1 MSNTISM
8 KLELNDN
15 GSIKDK
21 IKDAE
26 ELHQTFN
33 KVEQA
38 AGRVS
43 KAAQSAAKRSAP
55 SPTEVTNYNRERGA
69 AGVTGN
75 ASRDFAAQA
84 QGLGG
89 LVRLYATFAA
99 NIYATVAAFN
109 ALKQAANIEK
119 MIEANQ
125 RFGESL
131 GVNLR
136 SVARDLQEATQYSLS
151 FQDSIKFANIGAAAG
166 LAAKDI
172 KNLTVIAK
180 GAATALGR
188 DVGESIQRIIQGTAK
203 QEQEILDELGIFI
216 KSKKAFEEYAAAR
229 NMKVDDLSASQRT
242 LAYAEAVAKAGEKW
256 KQFAD
261 IDDPYGK
268 LTASLQNTLNSVL
281 STINQVAAPIAKF
294 FADNTGAILAFG
306 SLITTKLLN
315 TALPELKK
323 GILGLITFDNSR
335 AKAAADVLRVN
346 LTEQFNAA
354 AKAAA
359 DAAEKVK
366 QLTAVTADLSK
377 KGARTTL
384 AKGFV
389 IPDGAAKNRNSAG
402 LDAVDLGKA
411 FFSPKNLQDIK
422 TVQDA
427 QETVLKT
434 IRLQL
439 VEEGKRDAVLQDL
452 INKKILEKGSTV
464 DNLKLAEAGNIAAV
478 KGLAAV
484 EQQLA
489 TQQELNAAKA
499 EEVRLSK
506 AKNAAG
512 TELNKRGGAVE
523 VVPTRA
529 VAASA
534 AISTSM
540 AAAGASAAGME
551 ATLTRTGAIAQAM
564 ATRTLSLAG
573 SLTAF
578 KTAFVKTGDALQNT
592 LISSAAKGPI
602 GQFLDAGRT
611 FADVFGKAK
620 AAAADVG
627 AAAQAAGTK
636 VSVFGQ
642 LSAAAGAGASTA
654 LGAVRMALGGIMA
667 ALGPIMLAWTA
678 WELLGPWIKETFFG
692 ITKELE
698 DLREQAK
705 QTAEDVQKSFG
716 IAGKTIDRANKAL
729 ASPESSMEEMGKALD
744 AKANALSTLI
754 EAMEKERD
762 AADRLRGYANGGKEY
777 KPDTVGATL
786 GKENRAAVGAIQA
799 QLKIIDELGLK
810 GEKVDEFRKKMS
822 SLEGTLNRPDYIFGK
837 LVREDLIPALTNLG
851 KEVVN
856 IEDATKAIEAFRK
869 EGALTESI
877 VKSLGSLEGFISKSG
892 LLEASEAKKAGF
904 AKNLEGFKAY
914 KDVETATAKLKEFR
928 DTGKSTKDA
937 TDRLAKNFSDLGK
950 SAILAGISTS
960 SMTTV
965 LGLSNAIL
973 DINTKITDLN
983 AKAKQA
989 AANGDT
995 ALSSALSAEAAK
1007 LAEQNTQLGNLLI
1020 NASSGDAVKG
1030 VLQSLG
1036 NMNKATEEFTAA
1048 QRLRFKEQEQAIKAA
1063 EAALKAYKDQLDL
1076 SDKLGSFTTAFTGEL
1091 DSANSSLNERIALLE
1106 KEYSIEQ
1113 KKAALALDKATASA
1127 KTSKVKGAVEEA
1139 EKVYQETLASLNAS
1153 KEAKTVSEQLAAIER
1168 SRAEALRLSAEQY
1181 ELETTNAN
1189 NVYDI
1194 RKLGASLEKE
1204 YAQQAYETLGLT
1216 KEEVAYENLKYE
1228 QQQKRLDLLQKEEE
1242 LQRSI
1247 KKAKDD
1253 INTKAASASEATK
1266 AATPILN
1273 KNDSLVLE
1281 GKLKDIE
1288 NERLAALA
1296 KVDDQKA
1303 STLKRLEIEKGI
1315 VEELLELEARRLK
1328 LAAAQAAES
1337 KKTSTFSKALVG
1349 LFAGTQFDKQSK
1361 AVANMLKVTQT
1372 SAQKLKQYDEIDI
1385 ARKEKNAKAYTE
1397 LRSQVDDRDADGIK
1411 ALNALRAQH
1420 DEDDK
1425 KSAEERAERAW
1436 EVATE
1441 SISAAKQ
1448 VFAEKTAAYKVLDG
1462 IEKAMHMYKMATMA
1476 AEMAMQA
1483 QQLAITLKNAIAETL
1498 GLAAPAAAS
1507 SAKDTP
1513 GPWPVKLAAGLA
1525 AFAFVASLAGGGGG
1539 GGAPV
1544 AGMSAKDK
1552 QSTQGT
1558 GMSWL
1563 NGEKVENGNGVKG
1576 DPEARSESIKKSI
1589 EIIADN
1595 TIDGLNYD
1603 NKMLKALESI
1613 DGAVNTTAK
1622 AVYGVKGITSGSAFG
1637 TQQVSTSSSGING
1650 LFGSKT
1656 TSEIVDSGIKI
1667 AGMFTDLARGLGSY
1681 TQYETVQNTKKRSG
1695 FLGIG
1700 SSTSVSYDTNTTQLN
1715 SAVKDSIASIFANAT
1730 SIFQEV
1736 GSKVGITLADIT
1748 SRLSGFNINFEAS
1761 LKGLTG
1767 KELEEALN
1775 SVISS
1780 ALDGAT
1786 AALFGADFSKFQE
1799 FGEGLLETVVRVVDT
1814 NDKMKVA
1821 LTSIGITLGEFSL
1834 DTSEALADMVGGIE
1848 GFTEQVR
1855 SYRDTFL
1862 SEGEKLQQAQATVT
1876 ATMTELRYST
1886 VDTRDEFKALVSGL
1900 DLNTE
1905 RGRTLYAELMK
1916 IAPAFA
1922 LVTEKHQEL
1931 IDEYTNLE
1939 NEFLST
1945 YRDSSTA
1952 KAELIRREEEGL
1964 SANAVAQLRRN
1975 KALQEEI
1982 EALEQYYSLADELDE
1997 YILDS
2002 AQLRAKERESIKESN
2017 LAIYDLLQ
2025 AYKAR
2030 AAAEEEMANA
2040 LSEINSIF
2048 QSIKDAATEAAENLK
2063 TATDA
2068 LVEGYKGAQ
2077 QALAAAEKS
2086 FASAKQALVDLYFS
2100 AVDALENASKGVATA
2115 LENITNRVV
2124 SARATLEGER
2134 EKITQGFLGA
2144 QTRLNTALENITAG
2158 FINAQ
2163 AQLSTALENITAGYV
2178 AAKDRVANATK
2189 GITAGL
2195 ASARSAL
2202 QSSLK
2207 GITKG
2212 YIDAKKSVEAA
2223 RAAIAAQQAA
2233 NQKQLRDTLRGIGT
2247 SINDF
2252 ISSLVTSD
2260 LSALNDSAKFNSLQG
2275 KFDELFTKALGGD
2288 TKAGEQLQ
2296 NVASELL
2303 TAGKGQLS
2311 TSEQY
2316 ATLFANVTDKLS
2328 VLSKDYLDKA
2338 GPEEI
2343 NDGLSDL
2350 LGNLAEAEAN
2360 FKLWEDAAKESGASL
2375 VEEQEDLLAEWKEAS
2390 KEFTKWAD
2398 AAALA
2403 NAPLEVAEEDVAAE
2417 WKAATAD
2424 LVLWQAAI
2432 DASGASLTTA
2442 TKDYLAEWTT
2452 ATKNMTDWQ
2461 TAINVSGAPVVQ
2473 AQKDI
2478 LGEWKTA
2485 KDDFIA
2491 WDKAVADSGA
2501 ARVKAEVDLMAGYK
2515 TAFDALTVALRAAA
2529 LTGAPTE
2536 KPIEEDPLLVAYNT
2550 AIAAQVT
2557 AGNNLAL
2564 VSQAVTNVLGGI
2576 PTSEGR
2582 LDSFAASIGNA
2593 VNTYNTSYAELVNAR
2608 SSMADWTDAIGKAG
2622 ITLDDIEKYT
2632 KDTSDNAAAALAKH
2646 DLAKAAKEKAD
2657 ADLATATV
2665 LTDGLITNTTS
2676 AIDSL
2681 KTALTT
2687 YNNNKLI
2694 FDTNDAIIRD
2704 THIDSV
2710 TKAITDSAD
2719 AIVSAITAAKETTT
2733 VVEDAVTVPPGQ
2745 DGVPP
2750 YNPPIRDDVGT
2761 GLEGAGYIPPG
2772 SLPDLSGT
2780 GFPYAPADFTYYND
2794 FEHWMNEWYA
2804 SSGTILP
2811 PPEIFGRHGVPALA
2825 SGGYHSGGLRLV
2837 GESGPELEVTGP
2849 SRIFNNSDTANIMSS
2864 LLGNSEQA
2872 NLLKDVVAELKQVK
2886 SELATLSVISSK
2898 AEQHVKKSKDILENV
2913 TQGGDTLR
2921 TEGV

>member
-26 ELHQTFN
+26 ELHQAFN

-335 AKAAADVLRVN
+335 AKAAAEVLRVN

-377 KGARTTL
+377 QGARTTL

-427 QETVLKT
+427 QEAVLRTV
-434 IRLQL
+434 RLQL

-452 INKKILEKGSTV
+452 INKKIIEKGSTV

-484 EQQLA
+484 EQQLVA
-489 TQQELNAAKA
+489 QQELNAAKA

-551 ATLTRTGAIAQAM
+551 ATLTRTGAIAQVIA
-564 ATRTLSLAG
+564 AKTLSLAG
-573 SLTAF
+573 TLTAF

-602 GQFLDAGRT
+602 GQFIDAGKT
-611 FADVFGKAK
+611 FA
-620 AAAADVG
+620 
-627 AAAQAAGTK
+627 
-636 VSVFGQ
+636 SVFGTARKAAKDVGTAAQ
-642 LSAAAGAGASTA
+642 NAGAKVSLFGQVSAAAGAGAATA

-754 EAMEKERD
+754 EATEKERD
-762 AADRLRGYANGGKEY
+762 AADKLRGYGKGDKPY
-777 KPDTVGATL
+777 NPDTVGATL
-786 GKENRAAVGAIQA
+786 GKENSAAVGAIQA

-822 SLEGTLNRPDYIFGK
+822 SLEGVLNRPDYIFGK
-837 LVREDLIPALTNLG
+837 LVREDLIPALTSLG

-856 IEDATKAIEAFRK
+856 IEDMTKAAEGLRR
-869 EGALTESI
+869 EGALLEPVI
-877 VKSLGSLEGFISKSG
+877 KSLGSLEGFISKSG
-892 LLEASEAKKAGF
+892 LIEASEAKNAGF

-914 KDVETATAKLKEFR
+914 KDVEKATAKLKEFR
-928 DTGKSTKDA
+928 DTGMSTKDA

-973 DINTKITDLN
+973 DINTKITALN
-983 AKAKQA
+983 AKAKEA

-995 ALSSALSAEAAK
+995 ALSRALSTEAAK

-1030 VLQSLG
+1030 VLQSFG

-1063 EAALKAYKDQLDL
+1063 EAALKAYKDRLDL
-1076 SDKLGSFTTAFTGEL
+1076 SDKLDSFTTAFTGQL

-1139 EKVYQETLASLNAS
+1139 EKVYRETLASLNAS

-1168 SRAEALRLSAEQY
+1168 SRAEALRLNAEQY
-1181 ELETTNAN
+1181 ELEVTHAN

-1204 YAQQAYETLGLT
+1204 YAQQAYDALGLT

-1253 INTKAASASEATK
+1253 INTKAASASEAIR
-1266 AATPILN
+1266 AASPVLD
-1273 KNDSLVLE
+1273 KNDALVLQ
-1281 GKLKDIE
+1281 GRLRDIE
-1288 NERLAALA
+1288 NERLDALA
-1296 KVDDQKA
+1296 KVDEQKA
-1303 STLKRLEIEKGI
+1303 STLKRLEVEKGI
-1315 VEELLELEARRLK
+1315 VEELLGLEARRLK

-1337 KKTSTFSKALVG
+1337 KKTATFSKALVG

-1361 AVANMLKVTQT
+1361 AVANMLKVTET
-1372 SAQKLKQYDEIDI
+1372 SAQKLKKYDEADF
-1385 ARKEKNAKAYTE
+1385 ARKTKNADAYTK
-1397 LRSQVDDRDADGIK
+1397 LRSQVDDRDEEGLK
-1411 ALNALRAQH
+1411 ALNTLRAEH
-1420 DEDDK
+1420 DEADK
-1425 KSAEERAERAW
+1425 KSAEERAQMAW
-1436 EVATE
+1436 EVAAET
-1441 SISAAKQ
+1441 ISATKQ
-1448 VFAEKTAAYKVLDG
+1448 MFAEKTAAYRVLDG
-1462 IEKAMHMYKMATMA
+1462 IEKAMHMYKMAMMA
-1476 AEMAMQA
+1476 AEMAMQV
-1483 QQLAITLKNAIAETL
+1483 QQLAITLKNAVAETL

-1525 AFAFVASLAGGGGG
+1525 AFAFVASLAGGGG

-1637 TQQVSTSSSGING
+1637 NQQVSTSSSGING
-1650 LFGSKT
+1650 LFGSRT

-1667 AGMFTDLARGLGSY
+1667 AGMFTELARGLGSY
-1681 TQYETVQNTKKRSG
+1681 TQYETVQNTRRRSG

-1715 SAVKDSIASIFANAT
+1715 SSVKDSIASIFANAT
-1730 SIFQEV
+1730 SLFQEV

-1775 SVISS
+1775 AVISS

-1821 LTSIGITLGEFSL
+1821 LTSIGVTLGEFSL

-1876 ATMTELRYST
+1876 STMTELRYST

-1939 NEFLST
+1939 DEFLST

-1952 KAELIRREEEGL
+1952 KAELIRREEKGL

-2030 AAAEEEMANA
+2030 ATAEEEMANA

-2068 LVEGYKGAQ
+2068 LIEGYKGAQ

-2100 AVDALENASKGVATA
+2100 AVNALENASKGVATA

-2124 SARATLEGER
+2124 SARATLENER

-2144 QTRLNTALENITAG
+2144 ESRLNTALENITAG

-2189 GITAGL
+2189 GITAGY
-2195 ASARSAL
+2195 ATARNAL

-2316 ATLFANVTDKLS
+2316 ATLFASVTDKLS
-2328 VLSKDYLDKA
+2328 GLSKDYLDKA

-2424 LVLWQAAI
+2424 LVLWQTAI

-2442 TKDYLAEWTT
+2442 AKDYLAEWTT

-2461 TAINVSGAPVVQ
+2461 SAINVSGAPVVQ

-2491 WDKAVADSGA
+2491 WDAAVTASGA
-2501 ARVKAEVDLMAGYK
+2501 DRVKAEVDLMAGYK
-2515 TAFDALTVALRAAA
+2515 TAFDALTVALNAAA

-2536 KPIEEDPLLVAYNT
+2536 KPVEEDPLLVAYNT

-2564 VSQAVTNVLGGI
+2564 VSQAVTSVLGGI

-2582 LDSFAASIGNA
+2582 LDSFATSIDNA

-2608 SSMADWTDAIGKAG
+2608 SSMADWADAIDKAG
-2622 ITLDDIEKYT
+2622 ISLEDIQKYT
-2632 KDTSDNAAAALAKH
+2632 KDTSDNAAAALAKF
-2646 DLAKAAKEKAD
+2646 DSAKAAKEKAD
-2657 ADLATATV
+2657 ADLATATE

-2733 VVEDAVTVPPGQ
+2733 VIEDAVTVPPNQ
-2745 DGVPP
+2745 DGVSP
-2750 YNPPIRDDVGT
+2750 YRPPIRDDIGT

-2772 SLPDLSGT
+2772 SLPDLSGIE
-2780 GFPYAPADFTYYND
+2780 FPYAPADFTYYND

-2811 PPEIFGRHGVPALA
+2811 PPEVFGRHGVPALA